1 MSFKKMP
8 SLTAATLLLALAVA
22 PAAPQPARAA
32 ESLASCRAIG
42 DATQRLACYDA
53 LAAAA
58 ANAPAAPLPNAAT
71 ANATPTA
78 PAVPEDPTARFG
90 KEKLPRTEEQQAK
103 DDAEQDEEMHSTV
116 ASSVALPYRLFAV
129 TLANGQT
136 WVSKEAL
143 TFDPKPG
150 DEVRVMH
157 GLFGSYSMV
166 VGRSRPAKATRV
178 S

>member
-1 MSFKKMP
+1 MPFKKTP
-8 SLTAATLLLALAVA
+8 STTAAAALLLALAVA
-22 PAAPQPARAA
+22 PAASQPARAA
-32 ESLASCRAIG
+32 DSLASCRVIG

-58 ANAPAAPLPNAAT
+58 ANAPAVPTTTAT
-71 ANATPTA
+71 PATPTA
-78 PAVPEDPTARFG
+78 PAVPEDPVARFG

-116 ASSVALPYRLFAV
+116 ASAVALPYRLFAV

-166 VGRSRPAKATRV
+166 IGRSRPAKATRV
-178 S
+178 N

>member
-32 ESLASCRAIG
+32 GSLASCRAIG

-58 ANAPAAPLPNAAT
+58 ANVPAAPPAAIANAAP
-71 ANATPTA
+71 AT

-116 ASSVALPYRLFAV
+116 ASAVALPYRLFAV

>member
-1 MSFKKMP
+1 MSFKKTP

-22 PAAPQPARAA
+22 PAVPQAARAA

-42 DATQRLACYDA
+42 DATQRLACYDG

-58 ANAPAAPLPNAAT
+58 ANAPAVPAAT
-71 ANATPTA
+71 ANAA
-78 PAVPEDPTARFG
+78 PAAPAMPEDPTARFG

-116 ASSVALPYRLFAV
+116 ASAVALPYRLFAV